1 MGLSSFRLPKCRL
14 ADIPGIALP
23 PLPEGLTLPE
33 GFDIKNLEL
42 PSFRLG
48 SIKSLDLPG
57 LSLQLRAG
65 TLRLPQLRLPALRLS
80 ADFLLPDIELQLRLQ
95 WKFGAAQWKG
105 GSLLDFELTWSGLAK
120 WLLEVDLP
128 SFELESFP
136 GLRVPEWPMLPNIDL
151 NMSKVSMPNV
161 NAPNVNMPNVNMPNI
176 NMSNVNMPNVNMPN
190 VNMPNVNMPNVNLN
204 RPNINLPN
212 IDPLQFHVPSIH
224 LEHPLGGLVMKFKLL
239 LGFGQVL
246 SYFAVTFSS
255 IPWGPRFISLF
266 KFFELFSF
274 DIFSFFGATS
284 CQFQTGFLE
293 KFAFHMALIPILVG
307 LLYAAYLVAA
317 CRVRKPMPSKNKKGT
332 KFTRESAKSVFFKL
346 TSLILYTVYVGV
358 STRIFRLFKC
368 REIQGIWYLTSDYT
382 VKCFQDD
389 WNNTSAIAYVCMAVF
404 VVGIPLGQFLVLH
417 HNRMYIDEAACL
429 DSVVAHRRHVR
440 VKQQYG
446 SLFKDYNVECYY
458 YDLIDLGRRL
468 VLTGGLIMVGGDENA
483 VAQVFLGILVSVMW
497 LCLVLQKRPYKSQ
510 WDTAL
515 SAMLSF
521 VLVLTLVTGVCL
533 RLFEL
538 TFDAADVYQRE
549 ACVFF
554 NFFPAVVVSY
564 YMMSVSVVTF
574 FVLIFF
580 LTEMFLVFFSLSSS
594 CVSYAAAVLPL

>member
-1 MGLSSFRLPKCRL
+1 
-14 ADIPGIALP
+14 
-23 PLPEGLTLPE
+23 
-33 GFDIKNLEL
+33 
-42 PSFRLG
+42 
-48 SIKSLDLPG
+48 
-57 LSLQLRAG
+57 
-65 TLRLPQLRLPALRLS
+65 
-80 ADFLLPDIELQLRLQ
+80 
-95 WKFGAAQWKG
+95 
-105 GSLLDFELTWSGLAK
+105 
-120 WLLEVDLP
+120 
-128 SFELESFP
+128 
-136 GLRVPEWPMLPNIDL
+136 
-151 NMSKVSMPNV
+151 
-161 NAPNVNMPNVNMPNI
+161 
-176 NMSNVNMPNVNMPN
+176 
-190 VNMPNVNMPNVNLN
+190 
-204 RPNINLPN
+204 
-212 IDPLQFHVPSIH
+212 
-224 LEHPLGGLVMKFKLL
+224 
-239 LGFGQVL
+239 
-246 SYFAVTFSS
+246 
-255 IPWGPRFISLF
+255 
-266 KFFELFSF
+266 
-274 DIFSFFGATS
+274 
-284 CQFQTGFLE
+284 
-293 KFAFHMALIPILVG
+293 
-307 LLYAAYLVAA
+307 
-317 CRVRKPMPSKNKKGT
+317 
-332 KFTRESAKSVFFKL
+332 
-346 TSLILYTVYVGV
+346 
-358 STRIFRLFKC
+358 
-368 REIQGIWYLTSDYT
+368 
-382 VKCFQDD
+382 
-389 WNNTSAIAYVCMAVF
+389 
-404 VVGIPLGQFLVLH
+404 
-417 HNRMYIDEAACL
+417 MYIDEAACL